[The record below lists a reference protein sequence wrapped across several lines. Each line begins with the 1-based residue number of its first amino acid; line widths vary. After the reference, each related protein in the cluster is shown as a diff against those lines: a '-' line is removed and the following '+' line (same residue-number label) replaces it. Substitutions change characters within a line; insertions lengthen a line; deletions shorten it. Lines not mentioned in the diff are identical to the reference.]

1 MEQAVGAGVCEFH
14 IFDMGNYTA
23 KMLEAGLQ
31 RAHFHQWGLT
41 AQAPDTNDGDPK
53 ETRNREGAFYGLK
66 DTIKLLGH
74 ENLDTVDVFKIDCE
88 GCEYKTFRD
97 WIGPGIPSFQQ
108 IQVELH
114 NAPTTAIEFFDSLEE
129 AGYARFHKEP
139 NIQFNDG
146 SCVEYALL
154 KLDKGFFELRNEMK
168 KGNKNTTNSDSD

>member
-1 MEQAVGAGVCEFH
+1 MPS
-14 IFDMGNYTA
+14 T
-23 KMLEAGLQ
+23 LE
-31 RAHFHQWGLT
+31 RAHFHQWGLSE
-41 AQAPDTNDGDPK
+41 QK
-53 ETRNREGAFYGLK
+53 ETQNELKPGGGFYGLK

-74 ENLDTVDVFKIDCE
+74 ENLDTIDVFKIDCE
-88 GCEYKTFRD
+88 GCEYKTFKD

-114 NAPTTAIEFFDSLEE
+114 KAPITAIEFFDSLEE

-154 KLDKGFFELRNEMK
+154 KLDKDFYKLRNDMK
-168 KGNKNTTNSDSD
+168 NYVTG